1 MAAPTPTLEVAPE
14 DTAITP
20 VDDYFSW
27 GRYPRAVHR
36 SVKKIYWQDEI
47 PRALRDAQPASM
59 LAYGLGRSYG
69 DVCLNDGRDLI
80 DVTGCNRILGFDAQT
95 GVIRAEA
102 GVSLGELL
110 EVIVPRG
117 WFLPVTPG
125 TKFVTIGGA
134 IANDVH
140 GKNHHRAG
148 TMGCHV
154 NRLLLYR
161 SDCGPVVCS
170 PTENADM
177 FAATVGGLGLTG
189 VIGWAELRLKKVSSA
204 LIDAETILFRG
215 MKQFLQLCSDSDAE
229 YEHTVAWVDCFS
241 GKNFRGVFF
250 RGNHSERQGR
260 VRAKK
265 SSPGVPFDFPEW
277 LLSGSTIRLFNSL
290 YYTAQKLKP
299 RRATIHYDPF
309 FYPLDSVPGWSR
321 VYGRRGMLQY
331 QCVLPEEHADAL
343 EHMMALITSAGH
355 GSFLAVLKKFGPVTS
370 PGIMSFPRP
379 GLTYALDFPMRGE
392 RTLRLLDRLDEIVSA
407 AGGAIYAAKDARMS
421 PEMFQASYPRWQE
434 MRHFLDEKFSSS
446 LWRRVTGA

>member
-1 MAAPTPTLEVAPE
+1 MAASIPTLEVAAD
-14 DTAITP
+14 DTATAPI
-20 VDDYFSW
+20 DDYFSW

-36 SVKKIYWQDEI
+36 KVKKVYWQDEI
-47 PRALRDAQPASM
+47 PRALRDAEPASV
-59 LAYGLGRSYG
+59 LPYGLGRSYG

-80 DVTGCNRILGFDAQT
+80 DVAGCNRILGFDAQS
-95 GVIRAEA
+95 GVIRIEA
-102 GVSLGELL
+102 GMSLSELL
-110 EVIVPRG
+110 EVIVPLG

-148 TMGCHV
+148 TLGCHV

-177 FAATVGGLGLTG
+177 FGATIGGLGLTG
-189 VIGWAELRLKKVSSA
+189 VIGWAELRLKKISGPF
-204 LIDAETILFRG
+204 INAETILFRG
-215 MKQFLQLCSDSDAE
+215 LQEFLQLCRESDAE
-229 YEHTVAWVDCFS
+229 YDYTVAWVDCFS

-250 RGNHSERQGR
+250 RGNHSERQGK
-260 VRAKK
+260 ALKK
-265 SSPGVPFDFPEW
+265 NSSPAMPVDLPEW
-277 LLSGSTIRLFNSL
+277 FLSGSAIRLFNSA
-290 YYTAQKLKP
+290 YYTTQKLKP
-299 RRATIHYDPF
+299 RRSVIPYDPF
-309 FYPLDSVPGWSR
+309 FYPLDSISAWNR
-321 VYGRRGMLQY
+321 IYGRRGLLQY
-331 QCVLPEEHADAL
+331 QCVIPEQHADAL

-355 GSFLAVLKKFGPVTS
+355 GSFLAVLKRFGAVAS
-370 PGIMSFPRP
+370 PGILSFPRP

-421 PEMFQASYPRWQE
+421 TEIFQASYPRWQE
-434 MRHFLDEKFSSS
+434 MRPYLDEKISSS
-446 LWRRVTGA
+446 FWRRVTGA